1 MFGKIA
7 GFELRY
13 QLKSPVFW
21 VVAVIFFLL
30 TFGVTTISQIGI
42 GLGPSDHRNGP
53 YALAQNHLIF
63 SLFYMF
69 VTTAFVSNVVVRDDE
84 TGFGP
89 ILRATRLTKFDY
101 LYGRF
106 LGAFAAAAISFLVVP
121 LAVFLGSMMPWVD
134 SEMLGPN
141 RLDAYVF
148 AYVVL
153 ALPTV
158 LLTSAMFFALATVT
172 RSMMWTYVGVIAFM
186 VVWVVANIALGK
198 PEFEHAVALWEPLGG
213 SAYGLISKY
222 WTVSERNTLVP
233 PVDGVLLF
241 NRVFVLILSAVF
253 LVAAHFGFRLQA
265 AELSGKT
272 KNARRRQKLAEAVA
286 AEAPPTVLTGPVS
299 PSFDA
304 NWAWAQLVARTRLD
318 MGQVFKSPAYFVL
331 LALGLF
337 NAAGALWFATDET
350 SYGGAI
356 YPLTRV
362 LLNPLIGSFTLI
374 PVIISIYYAGELV
387 WRERDRKTH
396 EIIDSTP
403 VADWAF
409 IAPKVAAISLVLIS
423 TLLVSVLAAIVSQLA
438 HGYANLELDKYLLW
452 YIAPMSVNL
461 ILLAVLAV
469 FLQVLSPH
477 KFVGWGLMV
486 LYIVAGM
493 TFANLGFEHRLYN
506 YGGGGLVGPIT
517 PTSDINR
524 LGKFWIGAWWTRVYW
539 GAFAT
544 GLVVLGY
551 ALWRRGTETRLWPR
565 LKRLPSRLTGKAGL
579 TFAVAAVVFVAVG
592 GFIYL
597 NTNVWNPYRTRID
610 NEKWQADY
618 EKTLLRFENTPQ
630 PKIVAMKLDV
640 DLYPHDPSV
649 HTKGVYTLENRSG
662 QILKEIHVR
671 FDRDLKVKGLS
682 IEGARSKQTF
692 DRFNYR
698 IFAFDTP
705 MKPGERRM
713 MSFITQRAQDGFR
726 NRGDD
731 TRVVDNGTFID
742 NTEIAPMLGMSRD
755 GLLQDRAKR
764 RKYGLPPERRMAK
777 LGDIPSR
784 QFNGLRHDADFVS
797 SDITVTT
804 EADQTPIAPGYKV
817 SDYTSLQ
824 SDRLK
829 GPVKDDSGR
838 RTARFVTEAPILPYL
853 SIQSARYAVAR
864 DRYKGVDLAIYYD
877 PHHPW
882 NIERMKTGMKASLDY
897 YQANFSPYQFR
908 QLRFQEFPGYA
919 DFAQSFANTIPW
931 SENLFFIAKYDDPE
945 KIDMVTY
952 VGAHEIGHQWWAH
965 QVIGADQQG
974 GTMLSETFAQYS
986 ALMVMKR
993 MYGEAQIRK
1002 FLKFELNS
1010 YLRARGGDPLEEQ
1023 PLARVENQ
1031 PYIHYRKGSLVM
1043 YRLQHEVGEETVN
1056 RALRKLIADHAFK
1069 GAPYPTSLDF
1079 LAALRAEVPADKQAL
1094 ITDLFEKITLY
1105 DLKTKTAVTRKLP
1118 DGRFETVL
1126 TVEARKLYAQG
1137 RGQETAAPLDEVMD
1151 VGLFSLEPGKKG
1163 FGDDKVLAF
1172 ERRRIRSG
1180 TQTLTFVTKVAPKVA
1195 GVDPYNIV
1203 IDRNGDDNTIKVTT
1217 P

>member
-30 TFGVTTISQIGI
+30 TFGSVTIDQISIGGGGTIHKNAPFAI
-42 GLGPSDHRNGP
+42 
-53 YALAQNHLIF
+53 AQTHLIL
-63 SLFYMF
+63 SIFYMF
-69 VTTAFVSNVVVRDDE
+69 VTTAFVANVVVRDDE

-89 ILRATRLTKFDY
+89 ILRTTRVRKFDY

-106 LGAFAAAAISFLVVP
+106 SGAFVAAAISFLVVP
-121 LAVFLGSMMPWVD
+121 LGIFLGSHMPWID
-134 SEMLGPN
+134 KEQLGPN
-141 RLDAYVF
+141 FWNAYAF
-148 AYVVL
+148 AYFGL
-153 ALPTV
+153 ALPSL

-172 RSMMWTYVGVIAFM
+172 RSMMWTYVGVIGFM
-186 VVWVVANIALGK
+186 VLWVIARIASNK
-198 PEFEHAVALWEPLGG
+198 PEFKHAAALLEPLGNG
-213 SAYGLISKY
+213 AYRLVSEY
-222 WTVSERNTLVP
+222 WTSTERNTLTP
-233 PVDGVLLF
+233 PLVGPLLF
-241 NRVFVLILSAVF
+241 NRLFALVLSGGF
-253 LVAAHFGFRLQA
+253 LALAFGLFRFQSS
-265 AELSGKT
+265 ELSGQRVSRKRF
-272 KNARRRQKLAEAVA
+272 KAERVETDVA
-286 AEAPPTVLTGPVS
+286 PGALSAPVTPRY
-299 PSFDA
+299 DA
-304 NWAWAQLVARTRLD
+304 AWAWAQLVARTRLD

-337 NAAGALWFATDET
+337 NAAGALWFATNAEG
-350 SYGGAI
+350 YGGAI
-356 YPLTRV
+356 YPLTRM
-362 LLNPLIGSFTLI
+362 LLPPLTGSFTLI
-374 PVIISIYYAGELV
+374 PIIIAIYYAGELV

-396 EIIDSTP
+396 EIIDATP

-409 IAPKVAAISLVLIS
+409 VAPKVLAILLVLLS
-423 TLLVSVLAAIVSQLA
+423 TLVVSVLAAILSQLA
-438 HGYANLELDKYLLW
+438 HGYTHLELDKYLLW
-452 YIAPMSVNL
+452 YVAPQAVDM

-469 FLQVLSPH
+469 FMQVIAGH
-477 KFVGWGLMV
+477 KFIGWGLMV
-486 LYIVAGM
+486 IYLVTTL
-493 TFANLGFEHRLYN
+493 TFVNLGFEHNLYN
-506 YGGGGLVGPIT
+506 YGGVPDV

-524 LGKFWIGAWWTRVYW
+524 LGKFWIGAWWFRLYW
-539 GAFAT
+539 SAFAV

-565 LKRLPSRLTGKAGL
+565 LRRLPRRLTGKAGL
-579 TFAVAAVVFVAVG
+579 TFALAATVFVGAG
-592 GFIYL
+592 GFIYV
-597 NTNVWNPYRTRID
+597 NTNVWNPYRTHLD

-640 DLYPHDPSV
+640 DIHPHDPRID
-649 HTKGVYTLENRSG
+649 TQGVYTLENRTG
-662 QILKEIHVR
+662 QPLKEIHVR
-671 FDRDLKVKGLS
+671 FDRDLKVGGLA

-698 IFAFDTP
+698 IFVFDTP

-713 MSFITQRAQDGFR
+713 MSFATQRAQKGFR
-726 NRGDD
+726 NRGND

-742 NTEIAPMLGMSRD
+742 NTEIAPVLGMSRD

-764 RKYGLPPERRMAK
+764 RKYGLPPEMRMPK
-777 LGDIPSR
+777 LGDVPSL

-797 SDITVTT
+797 ADITVTT
-804 EADQTPIAPGYKV
+804 DADQTPIAPGYQV
-817 SDYTSLQ
+817 SDQ
-824 SDRLK
+824 IHD
-829 GPVKDDSGR
+829 GR
-838 RTARFVTEAPILPYL
+838 RTAHFVTEAPILPYL
-853 SIQSARYAVAR
+853 SIQSARYVVAR
-864 DRYKGVDLAIYYD
+864 DRYKGIDLAVYYD

-882 NIERMKTGMKASLDY
+882 NIQRMTAAMKASLDY

-931 SENLFFIAKYDDPE
+931 SENLFFIADYRDPE

-974 GTMLSETFAQYS
+974 STMLSETFAQYS

-1002 FLKFELNS
+1002 FLKFELNN
-1010 YLRARGGDPLEEQ
+1010 YLKARGGDPLEEQ

-1031 PYIHYRKGSLVM
+1031 QYIHYRKGSLVM
-1043 YRLQHEVGEETVN
+1043 YRLQHEVGEDAVN
-1056 RALRKLIADHAFK
+1056 RALRKLLADHAFK
-1069 GAPYPTSLDF
+1069 GAPYPTTLDF
-1079 LAALRAEVPADKQAL
+1079 LADLRAEVPADKQAL

-1105 DLKTKTAVTRKLP
+1105 DLKAKSATTRKLP
-1118 DGRFETVL
+1118 DGRFETTL
-1126 TVEARKLYAQG
+1126 TVEAKKLYAQG
-1137 RGQETAAPLDEVMD
+1137 RGQETAAPMDESLD
-1151 VGLFSLEPGKKG
+1151 VGLFAQEPGKKG
-1163 FGDDKVLAF
+1163 FGPDKVIAF
-1172 ERRRIRSG
+1172 EQRRIKSG
-1180 TQTLTFVTKVAPKVA
+1180 TQTLTFVTKVAPKIA

-1203 IDRNGDDNTIKVTT
+1203 IDRNGDDNTTKVDVH
-1217 P
+1217 

>member
-1 MFGKIA
+1 MFAKIA

-30 TFGVTTISQIGI
+30 TFGVTTISQISI

-53 YALAQNHLIF
+53 YALAQSHLIF

-89 ILRATRLTKFDY
+89 ILRATRLRKFDY

-106 LGAFAAAAISFLVVP
+106 LGAFAAAAISFLAVP

-134 SEMLGPN
+134 SELLGPN

-148 AYVVL
+148 AYFVL
-153 ALPTV
+153 ALPSL

-186 VVWVVANIALGK
+186 VVWIIANIALGK
-198 PEFEHAVALWEPLGG
+198 PEFEQAAALWEPLGTA
-213 SAYGLISKY
+213 AYGLVTKY
-222 WTVSERNTLVP
+222 WTASERNTLIP
-233 PVDGVLLF
+233 PFDGALMF
-241 NRVFVLILSAVF
+241 NRGLALVVSTGF
-253 LVAAHFGFRLQA
+253 LALAYGLFRFQS
-265 AELSGKT
+265 AELSG
-272 KNARRRQKLAEAVA
+272 ARAGKRKAAPEATGEA
-286 AEAPPTVLTGPVS
+286 DAPPPAPATRVTPR
-299 PSFDA
+299 FDGA
-304 NWAWAQLVARTRLD
+304 WAWAQLMARTRLD

-331 LALGLF
+331 LALGLV
-337 NAAGALWFATDET
+337 NCAGALWFATEAGE
-350 SYGGAI
+350 YGGAI
-356 YPLTRV
+356 RPLTRV
-362 LLNPLIGSFTLI
+362 LLNPLSGSFGLI
-374 PVIISIYYAGELV
+374 PMIIAIYYAGELV

-396 EIIDSTP
+396 EIIDAAP

-409 IAPKVAAISLVLIS
+409 VAPKVAAISLVLLS
-423 TLLVSVLAAIVSQLA
+423 TLAVSVLAAIVSQLA
-438 HGYANLELDKYLLW
+438 HGYTNLELDKYLLW
-452 YIAPMSVNL
+452 YLLPQAVDW

-469 FLQVLSPH
+469 FLQAVVGH
-477 KFVGWGLMV
+477 KFIGWGLMV
-486 LYIVAGM
+486 IYIVTTL
-493 TFANLGFEHRLYN
+493 TFVNLGFEHNLYN
-506 YGGGGLVGPIT
+506 YGGVPSV
-517 PTSDINR
+517 PDSDMNR
-524 LGKFWIGAWWTRVYW
+524 LGRFWVGAWWFRLYW
-539 GAFAT
+539 SAFAV
-544 GLVVLGY
+544 GLVVLTYG
-551 ALWRRGTETRLWPR
+551 LWRRGTETRLWPR
-565 LKRLPSRLTGKAGL
+565 LRRLPSRLTGKAGV
-579 TFAVAAVVFVAVG
+579 TFTVAAVVFVAVG
-592 GFIYL
+592 GFIYM
-597 NTNVWNPYRTRID
+597 NTNVWNVYRTRID

-630 PKIVAMKLDV
+630 PKITAMKLDV
-640 DLYPHDPSV
+640 DLYPHDPRV
-649 HTKGVYTLENRSG
+649 DTKGVYTLENRSG
-662 QILKEIHVR
+662 QILREIHVR
-671 FDRDLKVKGLS
+671 FDRDLEVKGLA

-713 MSFITQRAQDGFR
+713 MSFITERAQKGFR

-731 TRVVDNGTFID
+731 TRVVENGTFIN
-742 NTEIAPMLGMSRD
+742 NTEIAPILGMGRD

-764 RKYGLPPERRMAK
+764 RKYGLPPERRIAK

-784 QFNGLRHDADFVS
+784 QFNGLRRDADFVS

-804 EADQTPIAPGYKV
+804 EADQIPIAPGYQV
-817 SDYTSLQ
+817 SDQ
-824 SDRLK
+824 VR
-829 GPVKDDSGR
+829 GGR
-838 RTARFVTEAPILPYL
+838 RTARFVSEAPILPFM

-864 DRYKGVDLAIYYD
+864 DRHKGVDLAIYYD

-882 NIERMKTGMKASLDY
+882 NIDRMKTGMKASLDY

-919 DFAQSFANTIPW
+919 DFAQAFANTIPW

-952 VGAHEIGHQWWAH
+952 IGAHEIGHQWWAH

-974 GTMLSETFAQYS
+974 STMLVETFSQYS

-1002 FLKFELNS
+1002 FLKFELNN

-1056 RALRKLIADHAFK
+1056 RALRKLIAAHAFK

-1079 LAALRAEVPADKQAL
+1079 LAALRAEVPAEKQAL

-1105 DLKTKTAVTRKLP
+1105 DLKTKTATTRKLP
-1118 DGRFETVL
+1118 DGRFETML

-1151 VGLFSLEPGKKG
+1151 VGLFTMEPGKKG

-1195 GVDPYNIV
+1195 GVDPYNMI
-1203 IDRNGDDNTIKVTT
+1203 IDRNGDDNTAKVTMN
-1217 P
+1217 